1 MALFS
6 GCLGFIEYD
15 LNSGDDRVTIWVMK
29 DYNVRESW
37 TRVNL
42 NQNGWDWERVEILCV
57 QKNGE
62 VLMLRRNQA
71 LLVYDPKTMRYRKPN
86 IVGLPSWFEAV
97 CHVGSLVSP
106 LGY

>member
-1 MALFS
+1 
-6 GCLGFIEYD
+6 
-15 LNSGDDRVTIWVMK
+15 MK

-37 TRVNL
+37 TRSFILNL
-42 NQNGWDWERVEILCV
+42 NHIWLDWGRVEMLCV

-62 VLMLRRNQA
+62 VLMLHRNQA
-71 LLVYDPKTMRYRKPN
+71 LLVYDTKTVSCRKPN